1 MKEIANGIL
10 ESRFNHKN
18 PDGPARAK
26 SEVRYHATKGTL
38 CSTAD
43 AEAYLNERERQM
55 SENKR
60 QQKEKQINDYR

>member
-18 PDGPARAK
+18 PDMPARAK
-26 SEVRYHATKGTL
+26 SEVRYNASKGTL

-43 AEAYLNERERQM
+43 AEAYLNERER
-55 SENKR
+55 
-60 QQKEKQINDYR
+60 